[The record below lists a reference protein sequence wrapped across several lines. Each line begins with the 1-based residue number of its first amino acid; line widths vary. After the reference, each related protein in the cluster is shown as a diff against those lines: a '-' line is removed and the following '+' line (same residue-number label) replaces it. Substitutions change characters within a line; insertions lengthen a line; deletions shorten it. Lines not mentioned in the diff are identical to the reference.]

1 MTRRTLVGTLAAVAL
16 ALAVP
21 LPAAAAA
28 NLETRIEAAKASLTT
43 ADEVMVAFSLTNTGD
58 RSARVLRWETPL
70 LGVDDDLFLV
80 ERNGEPVAYLGR
92 MFKRGA
98 PQPADYIVVQPG
110 QTLGA
115 KVPLSSLYDF
125 SRPGEYV
132 VQFRGQAA
140 ASKGPSRIEP
150 AASNVVALWVEG
162 DDLSAFVP
170 APAGDAE
177 GQPAPAF
184 VTPRFR
190 NCSTSRQNSTRS
202 GLSTAQT
209 IAGNSLGYLNAGTR
223 GARYT
228 TWFGT
233 YTSSRY
239 STVRSHF
246 VNIDNAIRTK
256 AITFDCGCTESA
268 YAYVYPN
275 RPYEIFLCNAFWS
288 APNSGTD
295 SKSGTIVH
303 ELSHFNVVAST
314 NDWAYGQSAC
324 RSLARSSPSRA
335 VDNAD
340 SHEYFAENTPFQN

>member
-1 MTRRTLVGTLAAVAL
+1 MTRRTLVGTLAASAL
-16 ALAVP
+16 ALAVS

-28 NLETRIEAAKASLTT
+28 NLETRIEAAKTSLTT

-80 ERNGEPVAYLGR
+80 QRNGEPVAYLGR
-92 MFKRGA
+92 MFKRGS
-98 PQPADYIVVQPG
+98 PQAADYIVVAPG

-125 SRPGEYV
+125 SKPGEYV
-132 VQFRGQAA
+132 VQFRGTAEAQ
-140 ASKGPSRIEP
+140 GSRVEP
-150 AASNVVALWVEG
+150 AGSNLVTLWLDG
-162 DDLSAFVP
+162 DDLSAFGP
-170 APAGDAE
+170 APAADAE
-177 GQPAPAF
+177 AAPAPAF
-184 VTPRFR
+184 LTPRFR

-209 IAGNSLGYLNAGTR
+209 IAGNALGYLNAGTR

-228 TWFGT
+228 TWFGA

-239 STVRSHF
+239 STARSHF
-246 VNIDNAIRTK
+246 GSIDNAIRTK
-256 AITFDCGCTESA
+256 TITFDCGCTESA
-268 YAYVYPN
+268 YAYVFPN